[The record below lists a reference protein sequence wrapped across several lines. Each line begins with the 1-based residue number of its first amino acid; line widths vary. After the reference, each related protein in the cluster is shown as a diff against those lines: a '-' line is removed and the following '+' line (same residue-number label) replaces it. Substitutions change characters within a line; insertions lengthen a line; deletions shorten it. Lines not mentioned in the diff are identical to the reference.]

1 MQADNFE
8 PVGFAEIIE
17 GIVTGD
23 EDPIFFRNGLRF
35 CEAPG
40 MEFGESLAEGG
51 TVGFELSTAFGVSFA
66 EGGDDGR
73 NGLAPKC
80 DIEPEMGIGLAFEVG
95 RR

>member
-1 MQADNFE
+1 
-8 PVGFAEIIE
+8 
-17 GIVTGD
+17 
-23 EDPIFFRNGLRF
+23 
-35 CEAPG
+35 